1 MHGESIRSVDVHGP
15 CIQITVGELD
25 SPAIW
30 YTFDFIIAFSLNCEL
45 ELLIG
50 GEMVVMSNILRK
62 CHIMLSLGSNNCNNR
77 QADDA
82 REGTV

>member
-1 MHGESIRSVDVHGP
+1 METLI
-15 CIQITVGELD
+15 INLD
-25 SPAIW
+25 FRNFKI
-30 YTFDFIIAFSLNCEL
+30 FDFIIAFSLNCGL

-50 GEMVVMSNILRK
+50 GEMFIMFNILRK